1 MKTIDSMKL
10 KHLDIKLSESSH
22 DIYAADIFYRQSCY
36 IEYVYSRPSSI
47 LDNKLNYVEN
57 ICKTVLEIFF
67 SNVRIIIIYKEEAYF
82 LQELLKDISIISE
95 THGSN

>member
-10 KHLDIKLSESSH
+10 KHLDIKLSESSL

-95 THGSN
+95 THGLN